1 MSVIYITHD
10 LGVVANVADR
20 VAVMYA
26 GQIVEYGLANEI
38 FKDARHPYSKALLLS
53 LPQLGVRGHEL
64 HSIKGSPPNLY
75 KEIKGDAFAPRNPDA
90 MKVDYE
96 YEPPFFKVSDTHYA
110 KTWLL
115 SDKAAEYRKEL
126 EQINAAKTEIK
137 PAPPMDFSNAK
148 PLVSVRNLT
157 VNFKLGRKGI

>member
-1 MSVIYITHD
+1 
-10 LGVVANVADR
+10 
-20 VAVMYA
+20 
-26 GQIVEYGLANEI
+26 
-38 FKDARHPYSKALLLS
+38 
-53 LPQLGVRGHEL
+53 
-64 HSIKGSPPNLY
+64 
-75 KEIKGDAFAPRNPDA
+75 

-157 VNFKLGRKGI
+157 VNFKLGRKEFSAVRDVSFDIHEGETFSLVGESGSGKTTTARPS